1 MKYPFVIFILLLWSF
16 RTAGQIQNIAIFD
29 GIDDG
34 ILIEADGA
42 IATIQAF
49 TIEAQFKIS
58 QYTTAPILTR
68 KTTDH
73 TGIFTLGLRDSL
85 IQFQLHVDR
94 NNSVSVESPMALSTN
109 RWYHVAAAYTGDSVL
124 IYIEGQLTVQQ
135 EINRQVNSSFNGYTL
150 VGIDRESELNYTQAF
165 NGCLDEVRIWNSVRT
180 RREIL
185 RNITYEIDPADP
197 DMLLY
202 YTMSGSGDQVID
214 QSDEGNNGLKVGND
228 GPQNTPVVLNPFST
242 VSQIPTEYDIC
253 SGDYIEID
261 LIEHIDYNVSPSG
274 LFSTQGT
281 RLISMPIDR
290 DTMIQIVSNNPCCI
304 TNDTLLIPIRLS
316 AIETVSDVDIGCA
329 ASYIEQD
336 GQRYFVGDSIV
347 TSHMT
352 ISGCDSISVGIVQ
365 SSTFDI
371 AINSEPACNNRNGAI
386 NFVWDSDMTIDQI
399 IINST
404 PMATVDTRI
413 DDLPGGLYLVEVIN
427 EDGCNYTETV
437 RIINTSDGDPLN
449 YYAPNAI
456 SLSSSNGNNC
466 FSPSFNDVNLLL
478 QYELSI
484 FDRWG
489 NQVFQSDSPQS
500 CWDGSINGEAVAS
513 GVYIWRFEAI
523 VSSCS
528 AALTISDIGELLVVK

>member
-1 MKYPFVIFILLLWSF
+1 MCI
-16 RTAGQIQNIAIFD
+16 
-29 GIDDG
+29 
-34 ILIEADGA
+34 
-42 IATIQAF
+42 
-49 TIEAQFKIS
+49 
-58 QYTTAPILTR
+58 
-68 KTTDH
+68 
-73 TGIFTLGLRDSL
+73 RD
-85 IQFQLHVDR
+85 R
-94 NNSVSVESPMALSTN
+94 
-109 RWYHVAAAYTGDSVL
+109 
-124 IYIEGQLTVQQ
+124 
-135 EINRQVNSSFNGYTL
+135 
-150 VGIDRESELNYTQAF
+150 
-165 NGCLDEVRIWNSVRT
+165 
-180 RREIL
+180 
-185 RNITYEIDPADP
+185 
-197 DMLLY
+197 
-202 YTMSGSGDQVID
+202 
-214 QSDEGNNGLKVGND
+214 
-228 GPQNTPVVLNPFST
+228 
-242 VSQIPTEYDIC
+242 
-253 SGDYIEID
+253 
-261 LIEHIDYNVSPSG
+261 
-274 LFSTQGT
+274 
-281 RLISMPIDR
+281 
-290 DTMIQIVSNNPCCI
+290 
-304 TNDTLLIPIRLS
+304 
-316 AIETVSDVDIGCA
+316 
-329 ASYIEQD
+329 
-336 GQRYFVGDSIV
+336 
-347 TSHMT
+347 T

-437 RIINTSDGDPLN
+437 RVINTSDGDPLN

-523 VSSCS
+523 VSGCS